1 MMDTDDLVTALAPV
15 VATFYRLGVRYFV
28 GGSVASSFHGA
39 IRSTMDV
46 DVVSELPVTLAEAF
60 ATSFSTDYY
69 LSEEAIRHAIQR
81 KSCFNLIHLPT
92 AYKVDVFV
100 SRGRLFDERA
110 MDRAVVHTIGSGQGV
125 AVPIATAE
133 DSIVSKLEWFRLT
146 DETSER
152 QWDDVRRLVELLGDT
167 LDADYMREMAD
178 SIGVRDLVET
188 LLSGPGTI

>member
-1 MMDTDDLVTALAPV
+1 MDTDDLVTAIAPV
-15 VATFYRLGVRYFV
+15 VATFHRLGVRYFV

-46 DVVSELPVTLAEAF
+46 DVVSELPFRLAEAF

-69 LSEEAIRHAIQR
+69 LSEEAIRYAIQR

-92 AYKVDVFV
+92 ASKVDGFV
-100 SRGRLFDERA
+100 SRGRPFDERS
-110 MDRAVVHTIGSGQGV
+110 MERAVVHAIGSGQGV

-152 QWDDVRRLVELLGDT
+152 QWDDVRRLVELLGDS

-178 SIGVRDLVET
+178 SIGVRDLVDT
-188 LLSGPGTI
+188 LLSGPGKI